1 MGLALALSV
10 ALLWVSVLSG
20 GQSGLGLACSHAVS
34 PGRSPWQ
41 REVDRN
47 QELLTRIRQL
57 QEREAEAEGKM
68 KEQLQR
74 YRVCQQSLDAA
85 SKRLRDQEDG
95 LAEAGEVRG
104 WGPGLGCCPLPASS
118 LGGEETSS
126 HLGHGSSVV
135 VPLCTS
141 ASHVCAYVFCVVVI
155 VAKIL
160 IFHSV
165 VFS

>member
-1 MGLALALSV
+1 MALRRCGRVLTLEGVPLRPRGACGLGSCLVGGSALGLGPVRRAEW
-10 ALLWVSVLSG
+10 A
-20 GQSGLGLACSHAVS
+20 GLGLLTRRLTR
-34 PGRSPWQ
+34 RSPWQ

-118 LGGEETSS
+118 LWAEGR
-126 HLGHGSSVV
+126 
-135 VPLCTS
+135 
-141 ASHVCAYVFCVVVI
+141 
-155 VAKIL
+155 
-160 IFHSV
+160 
-165 VFS
+165 